1 MCRSVVNFLSKRVV
15 FYFEVYTQDRFFII
29 TSRMNYA
36 QYMRKISATRSKII
50 HSPSGD
56 DASMVT
62 LRAQARAQT
71 VKTPVAVETSF
82 SQIGGT
88 VGNILQTEQQNSS
101 PTTAVCSSGYR
112 GIAQGF
118 QTVDATASVLGAAVN
133 CAVCSDASSAEPYVV
148 EVPCGIFLDPP
159 ANAPGKAE
167 CCVKDPGILFQGNQ
181 ELVSVKAQQADLRS
195 SFNLPRKL
203 DGLRGPVVW
212 YS

>member
-1 MCRSVVNFLSKRVV
+1 
-15 FYFEVYTQDRFFII
+15 
-29 TSRMNYA
+29 MNYA

-62 LRAQARAQT
+62 HRAQARAQT
-71 VKTPVAVETSF
+71 VKTPIAVQTSF

-88 VGNILQTEQQNSS
+88 VGNIMQIDQQNSS
-101 PTTAVCSSGYR
+101 PTTAVCSLGYQ
-112 GIAQGF
+112 GVAQGF

-133 CAVCSDASSAEPYVV
+133 CAVCSDPSSAEPYIV
-148 EVPCGIFLDPP
+148 EVPCGIFIDPP
-159 ANAPGKAE
+159 ANAPGTSTAK

-181 ELVSVKAQQADLRS
+181 ELVTTKGNEASLRQR
-195 SFNLPRKL
+195 FNLPRKL
-203 DGLRGPVVW
+203 DGLRGPVSW